1 MEKRHL
7 QGLSLVSVSLIALAG
22 CGGIGKM
29 NKYVENIKYTVDPN
43 PLIVQGD
50 SVAVNINGNFPGK
63 YFYKKAQV
71 ELTPTLVYT
80 GGETPYKTAY
90 FQGEGAVGNN
100 TVIPYETG
108 KAFSYSHKVA
118 FTPSMTESEL
128 MVKIL
133 GKQGKEG
140 KKQLEFTP
148 VKIADGVIT
157 TPYLV
162 VSDDK
167 VLLGKDAFVR
177 ITDHSQDA
185 TLNYLVNASNVR
197 PTELKDSDTKAMA
210 DFVKT
215 MKTNPNIVAKNVSI
229 DAWASPEGELSKNEN
244 LADDRA
250 KSAKAWAKGELV
262 RAKNDS
268 AKADAFYTLN
278 ARGEDWNG
286 FKTAM
291 QASTTVPDKELVLR
305 VLEMYPDLT
314 KREEEIKNMAATY
327 KEIADQILPQLRRSE
342 VKLNYQRIGKTDAQ
356 LTEMSRTMPDSLN
369 VEELLFAAT
378 LTNDLNEQLR
388 IYKETERVHAN
399 DYRGA
404 NNVGY
409 VYMLQNKL
417 AEAEAQ
423 FTKANSI
430 KDNPVSTNN
439 LGVVARLK
447 GDRKK
452 ASELYAKAGA
462 AGPEVKY
469 NQGIIDI
476 QNGNYSSANSNFG
489 STKSVNAALSKLLS
503 GDAAGAQSILDGATD
518 KDTATG
524 HYLAAIIAARAN
536 NCSGAAS
543 SLGQA
548 IQKDGSLRDKAL
560 KDLEFRNCKGSLGL

>member
-7 QGLSLVSVSLIALAG
+7 KGLSLMSVSLIALAG

-80 GGETPYKTAY
+80 GGETPFKTAY

-108 KAFSYSHKVA
+108 KAFNYSHKVA
-118 FTPSMTESEL
+118 YTPSMETSEL

-167 VLLGKDAFVR
+167 VLLAKDAFQR

-185 TLNYLVNASNVR
+185 TINYLVNSSVVR
-197 PTELKDSDTKAMA
+197 PTELKDADVKALSD
-210 DFVKT
+210 FIKT
-215 MKTNPNIVAKNVSI
+215 MKKNPNLAAKGVSI
-229 DAWASPEGELSKNEN
+229 NAWASPEGELSKNEN

-250 KSAKAWAKGELV
+250 KSAKSWVKGELL

-268 AKADAFYTLN
+268 AKADAFYTLSP
-278 ARGEDWNG
+278 RGEDWEG
-286 FKTAM
+286 FKRAM
-291 QASTTVPDKELVLR
+291 QASTTVPDKDLVLR
-305 VLEMYPDLT
+305 VLEMYPDLS
-314 KREEEIKNMAATY
+314 KREEEIRNMAATY
-327 KEIADQILPQLRRSE
+327 KEIAEQILPQLRRSE
-342 VKLNYQRIGKTDAQ
+342 VMLNYQRIGKTDAQ

-388 IYKETERVHAN
+388 IYKETERVHPN
-399 DYRGA
+399 DYRAA

-417 AEAEAQ
+417 DEAAAQ
-423 FTKANSI
+423 FTKANGI
-430 KDNPVSTNN
+430 QDNPVSTNN

-452 ASELYAKAGA
+452 ATEMYAKAMA

-476 QNGNYSSANSNFG
+476 QNGNYSSASSNFG
-489 STKSVNAALSKLLS
+489 STKSVNAALAKLLG

-524 HYLAAIIAARAN
+524 HYLAAIIAARQS
-536 NCSGAAS
+536 NCAGAAS
-543 SLGQA
+543 SLGMA
-548 IQKDGSLRDKAL
+548 IQKDGGLRDKAL

>member
-197 PTELKDSDTKAMA
+197 PTELKDSDIKAMA